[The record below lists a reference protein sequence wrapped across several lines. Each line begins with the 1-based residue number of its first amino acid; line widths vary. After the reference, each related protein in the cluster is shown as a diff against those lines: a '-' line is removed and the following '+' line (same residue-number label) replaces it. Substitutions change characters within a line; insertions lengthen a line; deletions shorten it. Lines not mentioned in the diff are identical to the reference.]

1 MGTHNGGMSA
11 RLGNNPELVSSQ
23 DQQIISLSSRIGSG
37 QPKDG
42 KTSAR
47 SHKGDSEGWASA
59 RHRDGDGGSARSH
72 KGDGEGW
79 ASARH
84 RDGDGGAARSHKGDG
99 EGWAS
104 ARHRDGDGGS
114 ARSHKGDGEG
124 WASARHRDGDGG
136 SARSHKDRVSQVRE
150 VVTPVRISRKDL
162 RRMSNEEVTLRMSA
176 ASHSETLPTGNI

>member
-1 MGTHNGGMSA
+1 MSA

-59 RHRDGDGGSARSH
+59 RHRDGDGGS
-72 KGDGEGW
+72 
-79 ASARH
+79 
-84 RDGDGGAARSHKGDG
+84 ARSHKGDG